1 MVFWKKSAKVH
12 TETCGN
18 TLEISPRETSQ
29 PFKTSSAESS
39 SIWPVARIISE
50 EDVND
55 PNLEYPGWYIYRNQA
70 GRVYSLRPNPE
81 TKDFDKM
88 EWPFLYEKDE
98 IAQWLGTQA
107 PEEFFIYN
115 KLPEAITNLSP
126 ALNTNES
133 ERKDSFKSSQ
143 NTPKRKRNR
152 SLHLRFTPAEFAKF
166 ERLATESGLSK
177 NAFALQRILKSKT
190 IANTGSPDA
199 IMALYQ
205 ETKSIRDE
213 LDRQGR
219 MLKKIIKPNKGQRDL
234 LPEEWDALIQSYS
247 SINTTTDSL
256 REEIEK
262 INGYFET

>member
-1 MVFWKKSAKVH
+1 MAFGKKSAKLKA
-12 TETCGN
+12 EACRD
-18 TLEISPRETSQ
+18 TLELSPVETSQ
-29 PFKTSSAESS
+29 TFKTASAES

-50 EDVND
+50 DDAHD

-70 GRVYSLRPNPE
+70 GRVYSLRPNPVSNE
-81 TKDFDKM
+81 FDKM

-107 PEEFFIYN
+107 PEGFFIYN

-133 ERKDSFKSSQ
+133 EHKDSLKSSQ
-143 NTPKRKRNR
+143 NTPQRKRNR

-166 ERLATESGLSK
+166 DRLATESGLSK
-177 NAFALQRILKSKT
+177 NAFALQRILKLKT

-205 ETKSIRDE
+205 EAKSIGDE

-219 MLKKIIKPNKGQRDL
+219 MLKKIIKPSKGQREL

-256 REEIEK
+256 REAIEK